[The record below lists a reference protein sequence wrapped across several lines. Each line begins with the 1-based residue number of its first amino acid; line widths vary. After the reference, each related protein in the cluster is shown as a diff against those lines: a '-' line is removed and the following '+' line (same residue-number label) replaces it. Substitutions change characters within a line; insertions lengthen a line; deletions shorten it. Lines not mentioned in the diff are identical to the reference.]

1 MQLPTRVLCLVT
13 ALDPGDDPGPLLTSV
28 RAAVRGGVNVVQVRA
43 PELERT
49 AFFNLAASVVET
61 VDGEA
66 LILINNRVDVALAV
80 DAGGV
85 QLGGRGP
92 AVTAARRVG
101 GPEWLIGRSVHSAE
115 GALRAQKDG
124 ADFLLLGTL
133 YATSS
138 HPGVA
143 GAGPGLVSEVAEQV
157 RIPIIGIGG
166 IDAER
171 ASEVVSAGARGVA
184 VIGAILRA
192 GDPERAAADL
202 RAAIEE
208 EEPDRTADR
217 KREPGRRETV
227 TPEPGIER
235 PGTDARGPRTEA

>member
-13 ALDPGDDPGPLLTSV
+13 ALNPGDHPGALLASV

-49 AFFNLAASVVET
+49 EFFNLAASVVET
-61 VDGEA
+61 VNGDA
-66 LILINNRVDVALAV
+66 LVLVNNRVDVALAV
-80 DAGGV
+80 DAAGV
-85 QLGGRGP
+85 QLGERGT

-101 GPEWLIGRSVHSAE
+101 GTDWLIGRSVHSVE
-115 GALRAQKDG
+115 GALKAEKNG

-133 YATSS
+133 YETPS

-143 GAGPGLVSEVAEQV
+143 GAGPGLVKQVSSEVV
-157 RIPIIGIGG
+157 IPVIGIGG
-166 IDAER
+166 IDAIR
-171 ASEVVSAGARGVA
+171 AADVVSAGAQGVA

-192 GDPERAAADL
+192 EDPERAAAEL

-208 EEPDRTADR
+208 AGPAQAA
-217 KREPGRRETV
+217 GS
-227 TPEPGIER
+227 IER
-235 PGTDARGPRTEA
+235 PEQRGSTALKPGTDT